1 MVLFHNMCMGQDFG
15 FHGAD
20 FPLYGVD
27 FLHKKCVIRLT
38 IGYTFS
44 LGGIN
49 IEYTFAKNRKNNI
62 VFIVF

>member
-1 MVLFHNMCMGQDFG
+1 MCVVPDFG

-44 LGGIN
+44 LEGIN